1 MYADKFSTLE
11 EGIYLLNHSVGR
23 PPISA
28 YQQVQAG
35 FIEPWQT
42 MTNDLWPRWIEQID
56 EFRKAT
62 ALLLNASWQDICPQT
77 NLSGALSKLL
87 PALPHAPGRNVIVY
101 NEQDFPS
108 MGFVLNQAQRAGF
121 QLRCIPTDS
130 DPLDLQVWDDRL
142 DSSCAC
148 VLVTHV
154 QSNTS
159 VKVDVA
165 GICALA
171 RKSGV
176 MPIVDIAQSVGVT
189 EIDLSQWDADFVL
202 GSCVK
207 WLCGGPGAAFLWV
220 NPDIIDQCQPTDVGW
235 FSHADP
241 FEFDI
246 HDFRY
251 AKGVL
256 RFWGGTP
263 SVIPYVVAA
272 NSIKLIAQIGVDQVR
287 RHNLALNQR
296 LLDSLPEQVAICPV
310 LPELRGGTAVL
321 NFGQQQSTV
330 EQNLVDAG
338 VHFDSRPTGLRMSP
352 HIYNNNAEIDV
363 VTETILGCLNH

>member
-1 MYADKFSTLE
+1 MYAEKFSLLKG
-11 EGIYLLNHSVGR
+11 GIYLLNHSVGR
-23 PPISA
+23 PPVSA
-28 YQQVQAG
+28 YQQVKAG
-35 FIEPWQT
+35 FLEPWQT
-42 MTNDLWPRWIEQID
+42 LTSDLWPSWIEEID

-62 ALLLNASWQDICPQT
+62 GLLLNASWQDICPQT

-87 PALPHAPGRNVIVY
+87 PALPRNPDRNVIVY

-121 QLRCIPTDS
+121 QLRCIPADCN
-130 DPLDLQVWDDRL
+130 PLDLQVWDEQLDR
-142 DSSCAC
+142 SCAC

-159 VKVDVA
+159 VQVDVA

-171 RKSGV
+171 RKFGV
-176 MPIVDIAQSVGVT
+176 IPIVDIAQSVGVT
-189 EIDLSQWDADFVL
+189 EIDLSQWDADFVI

-251 AKGVL
+251 AEGVL

-263 SVIPYVVAA
+263 SVLPYVVAA
-272 NSIKLIAQIGVDQVR
+272 NSIQLIAQIGVDQVR

-310 LPELRGGTAVL
+310 QPELRGGTAVL

-330 EQNLVDAG
+330 ARNLLDAG
-338 VHFDSRPTGLRMSP
+338 VYFDSRSTGLRMSP

-363 VTETILGCLNH
+363 VTETILGSLKH

>member
-1 MYADKFSTLE
+1 
-11 EGIYLLNHSVGR
+11 
-23 PPISA
+23 
-28 YQQVQAG
+28 
-35 FIEPWQT
+35 
-42 MTNDLWPRWIEQID
+42 
-56 EFRKAT
+56 
-62 ALLLNASWQDICPQT
+62 
-77 NLSGALSKLL
+77 
-87 PALPHAPGRNVIVY
+87 
-101 NEQDFPS
+101 

-207 WLCGGPGAAFLWV
+207 WLCGGPGAGFLWA
-220 NPDIIDQCQPTDVGW
+220 NPEIIDRCQPTDVGW

-296 LLDSLPEQVAICPV
+296 LLDSLPEKVAICPV

-330 EQNLVDAG
+330 
-338 VHFDSRPTGLRMSP
+338 
-352 HIYNNNAEIDV
+352 
-363 VTETILGCLNH
+363 